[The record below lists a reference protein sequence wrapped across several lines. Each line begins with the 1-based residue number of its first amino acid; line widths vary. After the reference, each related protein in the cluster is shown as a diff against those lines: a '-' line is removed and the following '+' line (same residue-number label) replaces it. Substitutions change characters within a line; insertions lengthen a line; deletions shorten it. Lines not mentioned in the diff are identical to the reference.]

1 MGTPR
6 TAGAAPR
13 RLTLTTPES
22 RRGGRA
28 GGGTT
33 TKTTKTTTR
42 RSLARLADALGAR
55 LREAAKKLARAE
67 SLAAGA
73 RASRGTSEER
83 SRGGEPEPEPDA
95 VAALAEELAD
105 VLRVGEAAAR
115 RARECASAARKG
127 EGSDDDDDDDA
138 AAVDAVALGLEVAEK
153 RAADWFENLQAA
165 LEALFRSGAARKG
178 AGRAGGDARGG
189 AKKPLAA
196 RNAPR
201 GGE

>member
-1 MGTPR
+1 MGDR
-6 TAGAAPR
+6 TLGQATERARNATLVWSGQPAAMAKEEMAHG
-13 RLTLTTPES
+13 LALWQ
-22 RRGGRA
+22 GRQQ
-28 GGGTT
+28 G
-33 TKTTKTTTR
+33 
-42 RSLARLADALGAR
+42 L
-55 LREAAKKLARAE
+55 RAE

-73 RASRGTSEER
+73 RASRGASEER

-115 RARECASAARKG
+115 RAREFAAAARKG
-127 EGSDDDDDDDA
+127 EGSDDDDDDAAA

>member
-1 MGTPR
+1 M
-6 TAGAAPR
+6 
-13 RLTLTTPES
+13 
-22 RRGGRA
+22 
-28 GGGTT
+28 
-33 TKTTKTTTR
+33 
-42 RSLARLADALGAR
+42 
-55 LREAAKKLARAE
+55 
-67 SLAAGA
+67 
-73 RASRGTSEER
+73 
-83 SRGGEPEPEPDA
+83 
-95 VAALAEELAD
+95 
-105 VLRVGEAAAR
+105 LRVGEAAAR
-115 RARECASAARKG
+115 RAREFAAAARKG
-127 EGSDDDDDDDA
+127 EGSDDDDDDAAA